1 MVVPYNPP
9 FSPNDVSAI
18 EATPGHTVDVETLL
32 TVILVLVDD
41 WYQTEGHR
49 LLKGKRGTKPVFSDS
64 EVLTLLLAM
73 DFFPFPGENQFL
85 GFIRANYLNLFP
97 RLLDQSQFNRRARN
111 LYLLVEELRKHWAV
125 MLGVTLQT
133 QFLLDAKPVPVV
145 GYKRDKS
152 HSHFRGTADFGMC
165 VSRKMKYF
173 GYKLIMLSTLD
184 GIPVAYEL
192 VAANTDDR
200 DAADEVLWSIHNCD
214 VFCDKGFLSEDW
226 QQGERDLRNNR
237 IWTQKKSNQKEQ
249 NPVEFDRLL
258 NKVRERIE
266 GTFNEIQNTGRNL
279 ERLLRKTIRGLSTHV
294 SAKVTSHT
302 LKSLLRRFFG
312 IDVQT
317 FQTIPV

>member
-1 MVVPYNPP
+1 MVVPCNSY
-9 FSPNDVSAI
+9 FSPNNVNPI
-18 EATPGHTVDVETLL
+18 EPTPGQTVDVETLL

-41 WYQTEGHR
+41 WYQTEGYR
-49 LLKGKRGTKPVFSDS
+49 LLKGKRGAKPVFSDS

-73 DFFPFPGENQFL
+73 DYFPFPGENQFL
-85 GFIRANYLNLFP
+85 GFIRANYLTLFP
-97 RLLDQSQFNRRARN
+97 RLLDQSQFNRRARA
-111 LYLLVEELRKHWAV
+111 LHRLLEELRKHWAV
-125 MLGVTLQT
+125 RLGVTLQT

-152 HSHFRGTADFGMC
+152 HSQFRGTADFGVC
-165 VSRKMKYF
+165 VSRKLKYF

-200 DAADEVLWSIHNCD
+200 QAAEEVLWAIRNCD
-214 VFCDKGFLSEDW
+214 VFCDKGFLSDEW
-226 QQGERDLRNNR
+226 QHGERDRRNNR
-237 IWTQKKSNQKEQ
+237 VWTQKKSNQTEQ

-279 ERLLRKTIRGLSTHV
+279 ERLLRKTVQGLSTHV
-294 SAKVTSHT
+294 IAKVTSHT
-302 LKSLLRRFFG
+302 LKLLLRRFFG
-312 IDVQT
+312 IDVQS